1 MSILMLSA
9 STSAMAVEPAA
20 GTLVVVNAW
29 SRATAPGAPV
39 GVAYFEIVNSGGQDA
54 LLHIETPVAQQV
66 EMHSTANVG
75 GLMQMR
81 RVLSVDVPAHGRV
94 RFEPNGL
101 HVMLIDLV
109 RPLKKG
115 DRFTLTLTFQHAGPV
130 RVEALVQDLG
140 TMTAPVGEDRG
151 K

>member
-1 MSILMLSA
+1 MNRFLQAL
-9 STSAMAVEPAA
+9 
-20 GTLVVVNAW
+20 TLGFVFALG
-29 SRATAPGAPV
+29 ATA
-39 GVAYFEIVNSGGQDA
+39 VASAAERPDPAIGRRAATHRNSGRTASGDA
-54 LLHIETPVAQQV
+54 FNGDRWRSHAD
-66 EMHSTANVG
+66 AA
-75 GLMQMR
+75 
-81 RVLSVDVPAHGRV
+81 VLSVDVPAHGRV